1 MKGKISRES
10 DIQVLV
16 HGLVDGVLI
25 RISSCEGNFL
35 NLKQLNKD
43 VDESWRILGETHL
56 TLLRKSPGPFPFII
70 GIGNKFNV
78 IVDGSALTFLED
90 KLEDASLCL
99 IATYYVLGV
108 QWCPDSEPTYLFIK
122 KTCWK
127 SPTTK
132 PTKRKKW
139 PSSATW
145 WSVLSS
151 QNNQCQMLC
160 IIFFCVS
167 DRCAPQ
173 SPDAHME
180 VNCFFSAMCTI

>member
-78 IVDGSALTFLED
+78 IVDESALTFLED
-90 KLEDASLCL
+90 KVEDASLCL

-108 QWCPDSEPTYLFIK
+108 QWCPDIEPTYLFIK
-122 KTCWK
+122 KNLLKISDDKANK
-127 SPTTK
+127 SK
-132 PTKRKKW
+132 EV
-139 PSSATW
+139 A
-145 WSVLSS
+145 
-151 QNNQCQMLC
+151 
-160 IIFFCVS
+160 IFCNLMI
-167 DRCAPQ
+167 
-173 SPDAHME
+173 SPE
-180 VNCFFSAMCTI
+180 QPE